1 MTRHLSVYRVLAV
14 AGVLAINSFSAA
26 AGAASPSAFPE
37 RPIRLVLGFPP
48 GGGSDAVA
56 RIVSP
61 KLYEDL
67 GQQLVVDNR
76 PGAGGNIATEI
87 VTQAVPD
94 GYTVLLGFSTTL
106 TANPFLY
113 KLKYDVARDL
123 QPAINLVEGQY
134 VLVVHPSVPTK
145 SLKEFIDLAKAKP
158 GTLNYASSGIGSA
171 SHLVTELFKARTGV
185 NIVHVAYK
193 GGGPAT
199 TAQLGGEVEVQFASL
214 PSSIPYVKAGK
225 LRALAVSGPK
235 RAATAPDIRTIAES
249 GFPGFE
255 MTSWYGLLVPA
266 KTPSRIVNILYEA
279 ARKALQLADVREQ
292 YLRLG
297 LEIAVKDPKQF
308 AAQIK
313 EETKIWAEVIKTT
326 GIEVR

>member
-1 MTRHLSVYRVLAV
+1 MTHHLSVYRVLAV
-14 AGVLAINSFSAA
+14 AGVLAINSF
-26 AGAASPSAFPE
+26 GAAVGATSPSAFPE
-37 RPIRLVLGFPP
+37 RPIRVVLGFPP

-56 RIVSP
+56 RIISP

-67 GQQLVVDNR
+67 GQQMVVDNR

-87 VTQAVPD
+87 VTQANPD

-106 TANPFLY
+106 TANPMLY

-123 QPAINLVEGQY
+123 QPVINLVEGQY
-134 VLVVHPSVPTK
+134 VLVLHPSVPAK

-235 RAATAPDIRTIAES
+235 RAATAPDIRTIAEL

-255 MTSWYGLLVPA
+255 MSSWYGLLVPA

-279 ARKALQLADVREQ
+279 VRKALQLADVREQ

-313 EETKIWAEVIKTT
+313 AETKIWAKVIETT
-326 GIEVR
+326 GIQVR

>member
-14 AGVLAINSFSAA
+14 AGVLAINSFSA

-134 VLVVHPSVPTK
+134 VLVVHPSVPAK